1 MFIPNGRLSA
11 VEYEGEK
18 VQIQTEFATMP
29 MPRVTTSVVLGGRVL
44 HKEDRLWE
52 AETES
57 PEGQQELEM
66 ALKRQHIEVHE
77 KVETQK
83 ISLAPAAQA
92 ANARVKMPDVLKADT
107 APARHP
113 AGHTP
118 GVLRLFIVSKS
129 GDLLAADDSGVPGP
143 GSQGLFTHTAEFI
156 DFFETSESER
166 FNQMLT
172 RNRDSDYLLVRHFGK
187 YWGAEL
193 APGADPDNTLIQF
206 LPALEK

>member
-11 VEYEGEK
+11 IEFEGEK

-29 MPRVTTSVVLGGRVL
+29 KPRVTTSVVLGGRVL
-44 HKEDRLWE
+44 HKEDQLWE
-52 AETES
+52 SETES
-57 PEGQQELEM
+57 PEGQNELET

-77 KVETQK
+77 KVESQT
-83 ISLAPAAQA
+83 ISLAPAPQA
-92 ANARVKMPDVLKADT
+92 ADARVRMPAAPEADT

-113 AGHTP
+113 AGQTP

-129 GDLLAADDSGVPGP
+129 GDFLAADDSGVPGP
-143 GSQGLFTHTAEFI
+143 GSQGLFTQTAEFI
-156 DFFETSESER
+156 DFFESSESER

-193 APGADPDNTLIQF
+193 APGTDPDNTLMQF
-206 LPALEK
+206 LPALER